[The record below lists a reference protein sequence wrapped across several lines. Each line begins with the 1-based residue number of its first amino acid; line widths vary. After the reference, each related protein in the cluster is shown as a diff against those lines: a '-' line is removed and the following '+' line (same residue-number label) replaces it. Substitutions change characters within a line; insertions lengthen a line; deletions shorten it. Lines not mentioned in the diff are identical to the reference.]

1 MDATKTK
8 EISITAHGREGMAEV
23 QTAAASN
30 SVPVT
35 QPLKP
40 RAFSFGNPRLLLV
53 SDSSRRLQKLQG
65 LVGHLEYQIT
75 CTDSV
80 HDLNSVSNSGY
91 EVVALDV
98 APAQLEPML
107 KLIRMSDQNSG
118 SLVLVEASQI
128 NNHQDLAGVLPLY
141 RAMAC
146 SRTEM
151 ITLLKRFGEN
161 KSRLF
166 HHRGML

>member
-1 MDATKTK
+1 MDSTKNNDIHLNDYNRDVTSESK
-8 EISITAHGREGMAEV
+8 TTHVSGTL
-23 QTAAASN
+23 
-30 SVPVT
+30 PVG
-35 QPLKP
+35 QPSKP
-40 RAFSFGNPRLLLV
+40 KTFTFGNPRLLLV
-53 SDSSRRLQKLQG
+53 SDSSKRLQKLQG
-65 LVGHLEYQIT
+65 LVGNLEYQVT

-80 HDLNSVSNSGY
+80 HDLKSVSTDGY

-98 APAQLEPML
+98 APTQLEPML

-128 NNHQDLAGVLPLY
+128 NNQQDLAGVLPLY

-151 ITLLKRFGEN
+151 IRLLKRLGEN
-161 KSRLF
+161 RSTLF